1 MNNIES
7 SKEELLAE
15 LQELKIAYQ
24 NDIAERNLTEMA
36 LRETEVRMSTI
47 TDSAKDAILMMDDLG
62 IITFWNP
69 AAEKLFGYSSAEA
82 TKKNLHDLIVP
93 QRFHP
98 AHHAAFP
105 EFQKTCKGAAIG
117 KTIEVSAITKSGL
130 EIEVEL
136 SLSSVRIHEKWHSV
150 GIVRDISERKLAKEQ
165 AEFANKKNI
174 YLEKKIK
181 SFKRTPPWQIVL
193 ILALG
198 IFFSESLVMLLFHFI
213 GNQIEW
219 LEILMDSTI
228 LVLILMPLA
237 YYYVHKPMIAHIL
250 AKEAAEE
257 EQNRLIDSLNQA
269 NEIIEVNSLQKSVV
283 IEELTEAKLI
293 LAQIN
298 AEKDKF
304 FSLLAHDL
312 RSPFGGFVSL
322 TGMMTDHL
330 DGMEMKD
337 IKLSIQAMFNSA
349 TNSFKLLEN
358 LLSWSLVQG
367 GLSNFDPKPHNF
379 LSIIRQ
385 DLIIELEMA
394 KQKDIELN
402 ISIPEEIEIIA
413 DYQMMNTI
421 LRNLILNA
429 IKFTRRGG
437 EIELGMVKP
446 TADAEISADCFY
458 VKDNGIGMDADR
470 LGKLFKPGEKVK
482 RPGTEKELS
491 TGLGLL
497 LCKEFIVKHG
507 GKIWAESEV
516 DKGTTFYF
524 TLQK

>member
-47 TDSAKDAILMMDDLG
+47 TESVKDAILMMDDLG
-62 IITFWNP
+62 IISFWNP
-69 AAEKLFGYSSAEA
+69 AAEKIFGYTSTEA

-105 EFQKTCKGAAIG
+105 EFQKTGKGAAIG

-136 SLSSVRIHEKWHSV
+136 SLSSVRINEKWHSV
-150 GIVRDISERKLAKEQ
+150 GIVRDISERKLAK
-165 AEFANKKNI
+165 AEADAAYEKSI

-181 SFKRTPPWQIVL
+181 SFKRTPPWQIIL
-193 ILALG
+193 IFGLS
-198 IFFSESLVMLLFHFI
+198 IFITELLEMLLVHLLNITDTWAVMLLDSSVMLVI
-213 GNQIEW
+213 IIP
-219 LEILMDSTI
+219 ILYHY
-228 LVLILMPLA
+228 L
-237 YYYVHKPMIAHIL
+237 HKPMIAHIL

-421 LRNLILNA
+421 LRNLVLNA